1 MKKTAGK
8 TAKGIIMRKLGVI
21 VLALLLVPLFAYAQG
36 AEVSYSVHMA
46 GIGWGG
52 YASNG
57 ETAGTTGQSRQIEA
71 IKVRVSSTIGG
82 GIRYNTH
89 VAGVGWLG
97 WQQND
102 EEAGTTGQS
111 RQIEAIQV
119 ELTGKLAQ
127 QFQVRYRV
135 HMSGIGWSGWS
146 SNGEEAGTTGQ
157 SRQLEAVEIRLVPV
171 TVSSN
176 LRIITTNNLAR

>member
-1 MKKTAGK
+1 M
-8 TAKGIIMRKLGVI
+8 MRKLGVI
-21 VLALLLVPLFAYAQG
+21 FLALLLVPLFAYAQG
-36 AEVSYSVHMA
+36 AGAEVFYSVHMS

-52 YASNG
+52 YASDG

-71 IKVRVSSTIGG
+71 IKIRVSSAIDG

-97 WQQND
+97 WQAND
-102 EEAGTTGQS
+102 DAAGTTGQS

-119 ELTGKLAQ
+119 ELTGRLAQ

-135 HMSGIGWSGWS
+135 HMAGIGWSGWF
-146 SNGEEAGTTGQ
+146 SNGEQAGTTGQ
-157 SRQLEAVEIRLVPV
+157 SRQLEAVEIKLVPAS
-171 TVSSN
+171 VSSN